1 MVTLLMYLLT
11 VLAGRNLIT
20 TLSKISTSDILEI
33 IIALLVF
40 MTLHSTHTFILVSSK
55 LFHMCYLD
63 AYNNS
68 VSEVVYT
75 HAYTDTH
82 IHAHMC
88 TQDIK
93 DLAGQTCYPQ
103 WHSL

>member
-1 MVTLLMYLLT
+1 
-11 VLAGRNLIT
+11 
-20 TLSKISTSDILEI
+20 
-33 IIALLVF
+33 
-40 MTLHSTHTFILVSSK
+40 
-55 LFHMCYLD
+55 MCYLD

-82 IHAHMC
+82 IHAPMC

-93 DLAGQTCYPQ
+93 NLAGQTSYIMALTFKNSDPVTPIFCSHLEMAIGFYQLSSISDP
-103 WHSL
+103 SIVYKLM